1 MDPSGGQCDKER
13 VFIHALPD
21 WITTAPRIER
31 ATVENV
37 SGVYTRIP
45 ANGFALMILP
55 AFSEIHSR
63 FAVEAPTYKDFATAP
78 LIGWISGIHLDDLG
92 KEKPEVVDGS
102 TGKFLGIDGVVAY
115 VTLPEDKYAEIG
127 IINLFRQGSGPQI
140 EFPTTGFSAT
150 RAKVD
155 GVDVDFAQWCRQSG
169 IDVKLPLVADYSGAM
184 INVSFQAIQTGHVD
198 FYAPVFP
205 GVVYRQ
211 AAPIGDYPTEF
222 ANHTPDGT
230 VAFACNCVLNYLYAE
245 LEGRK
250 TTIHGPATFGEIAYQ
265 LLNQTLSYL
274 RFQSLSGS

>member
-1 MDPSGGQCDKER
+1 MPE
-13 VFIHALPD
+13 
-21 WITTAPRIER
+21 WIPAVPHIER
-31 ATVENV
+31 ATVANL

-55 AFSEIHSR
+55 AFSEIHSH

-92 KEKPEVVDGS
+92 KDKPEVVNGE
-102 TGKFLGIDGVVAY
+102 TGEFLGSDGVVAH
-115 VTLPEDKYAEIG
+115 VTLPEGHYAELG
-127 IINLFRQGSGPQI
+127 IVNLFRQGSGPRI
-140 EFPTTGFSAT
+140 EFPMGGFSAT
-150 RAKVD
+150 RALVD
-155 GVDVDFAQWCRQSG
+155 GVDVDFAEWCRQSN

-184 INVSFQAIQTGHVD
+184 INVSFQAIQAGKVD

-211 AAPIGDYPTEF
+211 AGAIGDYPTEF
-222 ANHTPDGT
+222 AHQAPDGT